1 MAHVVSASLGA
12 LGPLLVKLTGLL
24 ADEYGRLKSVRRQIM
39 PLRYELASMEAAV
52 RKYSMLEDPD
62 IQVKQ
67 WISMVRELAYD
78 IEDCIDIFIY
88 RIGNGGRQSGFK
100 DFFCNTTRQL
110 KALGARRGIA
120 DQIDELKARIR
131 HVKELKN
138 SYNLDATTCSMSSHI
153 AVDPRLCAIFA
164 EETNLVGIDGPR
176 DDLAKWIVDEK
187 VIHSRVLSIVGFGGL
202 GKTTLANE
210 VYRKVQG
217 HFDCR
222 AFVSISQKPNI
233 RKIINDLIYKL
244 PHPDGFTNNSDIWDE
259 ITSIAKLREL
269 LQDKRYLIIIDDL
282 WCTQAWSTI
291 KCALPENNCSSR
303 IIATTRIRDVARSCC
318 PSYYDC
324 VYDMEALSDL
334 HSEILFHK
342 RIFGS
347 ENCCPNTLKEV
358 SDKILKKCGGL
369 PLAIITIS
377 SLLAN
382 KPVVKVEWEKVN
394 KSIGSTL
401 ENNKSQEGM
410 NSILCLSYNDL
421 SPNLK
426 TCLLYLSVFPEDY
439 TIDRDK
445 LVRRWIAE
453 GFISE
458 ECGQCQQ
465 EVAENYFYEL
475 INKSLVQPVYIGY
488 DGKASTCRVHDMMLD
503 IIISKSVED
512 NFIIVV
518 DGEGGQTCLPNH
530 HGFIRRLSI
539 QHIGR
544 ELSYALACKD
554 LRHVRS
560 LTATSSDC
568 IKHLPSLVEFEAL
581 RVLDFEDCEGL
592 DEYDM
597 HNMDKL
603 FNLKYLSYRCTG
615 ISKLPSGIVM
625 LGELETLD
633 LRDTCVQELPS
644 GIVQLIKL
652 QHLLVAVGTKIP
664 NGIGVMRNL
673 RVILG
678 FNITRSPVAAV
689 EDLGDLTRLSELDI
703 YLDGGGP
710 EEYKR
715 LEQMLLSSLCKLSD
729 GKLMSLRI
737 TRYGGSLEFLDSWSP
752 LPFSLQIFYMSS
764 DCYFVNVPKWIA
776 PTLNSLT
783 YLDIN
788 LTELTEKGLL
798 AVGELPT
805 LLCLELWL
813 KTGPKDRLIIVE
825 DMGFP
830 SLREF
835 SISGEAEAYVT
846 FMKGAMPRLEK
857 LGIPCLVSVATTY
870 DFYIGIEHLTCL
882 KQVIVVL
889 GTDGCAPSESK
900 AAAAAIRNEAVVNL
914 NHPTITIFG
923 EPRDSK

>member
-210 VYRKVQG
+210 
-217 HFDCR
+217 
-222 AFVSISQKPNI
+222 PNI

-342 RIFGS
+342 RTFGS

-475 INKSLVQPVYIGY
+475 INKSLVQPV
-488 DGKASTCRVHDMMLD
+488 
-503 IIISKSVED
+503 
-512 NFIIVV
+512 
-518 DGEGGQTCLPNH
+518 
-530 HGFIRRLSI
+530 
-539 QHIGR
+539 
-544 ELSYALACKD
+544 
-554 LRHVRS
+554 
-560 LTATSSDC
+560 
-568 IKHLPSLVEFEAL
+568 LVEFEAL

-633 LRDTCVQELPS
+633 LRDTCVQELSS

-813 KTGPKDRLIIVE
+813 KTGPKDRLIIVK

>member
-12 LGPLLVKLTGLL
+12 LDPLLVKLTGLL

-39 PLRYELASMEAAV
+39 PLRCELASMEAAV
-52 RKYSMLEDPD
+52 KKYSMLEDPD

-88 RIGNGGRQSGFK
+88 RIGNGGRHNGFK
-100 DFFCNTTRQL
+100 DFFRNTTRQL

-120 DQIDELKARIR
+120 DQIDELKTRIR

-138 SYNLDATTCSMSSHI
+138 SYNLDGTTCSMSSHI

-217 HFDCR
+217 HFECR

-244 PHPDGFTNNSDIWDE
+244 PHPDGFTNDSDIWDE

-269 LQDKRYLIIIDDL
+269 LQD
-282 WCTQAWSTI
+282 
-291 KCALPENNCSSR
+291 
-303 IIATTRIRDVARSCC
+303 
-318 PSYYDC
+318 
-324 VYDMEALSDL
+324 
-334 HSEILFHK
+334 K

-458 ECGQCQQ
+458 ERGQCQQ

-503 IIISKSVED
+503 IIISKSFED

-530 HGFIRRLSI
+530 HGFIRRLSV

-544 ELSYALACKD
+544 ELAYALACKD

-568 IKHLPSLVEFEAL
+568 IKHLPSLVEFKAL

-664 NGIGVMRNL
+664 YGIGVMRNL
-673 RVILG
+673 RVISG

-689 EDLGDLTRLSELDI
+689 EDLGNLTRLSELDI

-715 LEQMLLSSLCKLSD
+715 HEQMLLSSLCKLSD
-729 GKLMSLRI
+729 CKLMSLRI

-776 PTLNSLT
+776 PTLNTLT

-788 LTELTEKGLL
+788 LAELTEKGLL
-798 AVGELPT
+798 AVGELPA

-813 KTGPKDRLIIVE
+813 KTGPKDRLIIVQ

-914 NHPTITIFG
+914 NHPTITFFG

>member
-1 MAHVVSASLGA
+1 
-12 LGPLLVKLTGLL
+12 
-24 ADEYGRLKSVRRQIM
+24 
-39 PLRYELASMEAAV
+39 
-52 RKYSMLEDPD
+52 
-62 IQVKQ
+62 
-67 WISMVRELAYD
+67 
-78 IEDCIDIFIY
+78 
-88 RIGNGGRQSGFK
+88 
-100 DFFCNTTRQL
+100 
-110 KALGARRGIA
+110 
-120 DQIDELKARIR
+120 
-131 HVKELKN
+131 
-138 SYNLDATTCSMSSHI
+138 
-153 AVDPRLCAIFA
+153 
-164 EETNLVGIDGPR
+164 
-176 DDLAKWIVDEK
+176 
-187 VIHSRVLSIVGFGGL
+187 
-202 GKTTLANE
+202 
-210 VYRKVQG
+210 
-217 HFDCR
+217 
-222 AFVSISQKPNI
+222 
-233 RKIINDLIYKL
+233 
-244 PHPDGFTNNSDIWDE
+244 
-259 ITSIAKLREL
+259 
-269 LQDKRYLIIIDDL
+269 
-282 WCTQAWSTI
+282 
-291 KCALPENNCSSR
+291 
-303 IIATTRIRDVARSCC
+303 
-318 PSYYDC
+318 
-324 VYDMEALSDL
+324 
-334 HSEILFHK
+334 
-342 RIFGS
+342 
-347 ENCCPNTLKEV
+347 
-358 SDKILKKCGGL
+358 
-369 PLAIITIS
+369 
-377 SLLAN
+377 
-382 KPVVKVEWEKVN
+382 
-394 KSIGSTL
+394 
-401 ENNKSQEGM
+401 
-410 NSILCLSYNDL
+410 
-421 SPNLK
+421 
-426 TCLLYLSVFPEDY
+426 
-439 TIDRDK
+439 
-445 LVRRWIAE
+445 
-453 GFISE
+453 
-458 ECGQCQQ
+458 
-465 EVAENYFYEL
+465 
-475 INKSLVQPVYIGY
+475 
-488 DGKASTCRVHDMMLD
+488 
-503 IIISKSVED
+503 
-512 NFIIVV
+512 
-518 DGEGGQTCLPNH
+518 GEGGQTCLPNH

>member
-39 PLRYELASMEAAV
+39 PLRCELASMEAAV

-88 RIGNGGRQSGFK
+88 RIGNSGCHSGLK
-100 DFFCNTTRQL
+100 DFFRNTTRQL

-153 AVDPRLCAIFA
+153 AVDPQLCAIFA

-210 VYRKVQG
+210 VYCKVQG

-244 PHPDGFTNNSDIWDE
+244 PHPDGFTNDSDIWDE

-269 LQDKRYLIIIDDL
+269 LQD
-282 WCTQAWSTI
+282 
-291 KCALPENNCSSR
+291 
-303 IIATTRIRDVARSCC
+303 
-318 PSYYDC
+318 
-324 VYDMEALSDL
+324 
-334 HSEILFHK
+334 K

-369 PLAIITIS
+369 PLAIITLS

-458 ECGQCQQ
+458 ERGQCQQ

-475 INKSLVQPVYIGY
+475 INRSLVQPVYIGY

-539 QHIGR
+539 QHIDR
-544 ELSYALACKD
+544 ELAYALACKD

-568 IKHLPSLVEFEAL
+568 TKHLPSLVEFKAL

-673 RVILG
+673 RVISG

-689 EDLGDLTRLSELDI
+689 EDLGNLTRMSELDI

-715 LEQMLLSSLCKLSD
+715 HEQMLLSSLCKLSD
-729 GKLMSLRI
+729 CKLMSLRI

-788 LTELTEKGLL
+788 LVELTEKGLL
-798 AVGELPT
+798 AVGELPA

-813 KTGPKDRLIIVE
+813 KTGPKDMLIIVQ
-825 DMGFP
+825 DIGFP
-830 SLREF
+830 SLKEF

-882 KQVIVVL
+882 KQVIAVL

-914 NHPTITIFG
+914 NHPTITILG

>member
-269 LQDKRYLIIIDDL
+269 LQD
-282 WCTQAWSTI
+282 
-291 KCALPENNCSSR
+291 
-303 IIATTRIRDVARSCC
+303 
-318 PSYYDC
+318 
-324 VYDMEALSDL
+324 
-334 HSEILFHK
+334 K